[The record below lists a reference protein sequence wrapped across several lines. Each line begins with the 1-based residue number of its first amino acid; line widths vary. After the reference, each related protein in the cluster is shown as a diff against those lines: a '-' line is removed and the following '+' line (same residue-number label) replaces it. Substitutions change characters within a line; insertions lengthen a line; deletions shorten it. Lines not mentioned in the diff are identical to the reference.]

1 MNCFVCTHCDFGLKV
16 FKVFDNKKNFKATCN
31 RCKSQLRFVL
41 QIYAPGDYGEEGDDD
56 ESFHRTVYLFVC
68 SSKNG
73 CTGEATVVRQQL
85 KEKNNYY
92 PETAPDYEVRI
103 LSSVFDMNLLLHS
116 LYIIYIFVCDE
127 LSATYTKWEHGTTS
141 IHVF

>member
-1 MNCFVCTHCDFGLKV
+1 MFMKSFICIHCDLGLKN
-16 FKVFDNKKNFKATCN
+16 FKVFEKLKTTFKATCN

-85 KEKNNYY
+85 KEKNKYY
-92 PETAPDYEVRI
+92 PETAPDYEVRN
-103 LSSVFDMNLLLHS
+103 LSSLFDINSLLHS
-116 LYIIYIFVCDE
+116 LCVTQFC
-127 LSATYTKWEHGTTS
+127 L
-141 IHVF
+141 